1 MSVQVRE
8 IDLGRGV
15 RGVRIENEHLSVTT
29 TPDKGADILSIR
41 HVASGFD
48 PMWVSPWGVRRP
60 GQIHTAPD
68 SQVAWMDAYA
78 GGWQELFPNGG
89 TGCTLHGADLPF
101 HGEASVSAWEWEV
114 LPDGVRFFI
123 RLVRSPFLLERT
135 MRLAPDS
142 PTLLIDGRAENK
154 GRVPIEYM
162 WSHHPAFGA
171 PFLSGDCVIETNAT
185 QILADPVAPGPLLEP
200 GSRHDWPFI
209 PVDGGRLD
217 VSRIP
222 SEDETRSLMAYL
234 AGFEGER
241 AWYAIKNERDMSRV
255 EFAWDPADFPY
266 AWLWQEMHAQMES
279 PWYGEGYVMA
289 IEPATSWPG
298 GLAKVIATTGT
309 HRTMQPGETISNT
322 LTVTLS
328 KD

>member
-1 MSVQVRE
+1 MSVQVQE
-8 IDLGRGV
+8 VDPGRGV
-15 RGVRIENEHLSVTT
+15 RGLRIENEHLSVTT

-41 HVASGFD
+41 HQASGFD

-60 GQIHTAPD
+60 GLVPTAPG
-68 SQVAWMDAYA
+68 SHVAWMDAYA

-89 TGCTLHGADLPF
+89 AACTLNGADLPF

-114 LPDGVRFFI
+114 LPDGVRFFV
-123 RLVRSPFLLERT
+123 RLVRSPFVLERT

-142 PTLLIDGRAENK
+142 PTLIVEGRAENK

-185 QILADPVAPGPLLEP
+185 RLLADPAAPGPLLEP
-200 GSRHDWPFI
+200 GSEHAWPHI
-209 PVDGGRLD
+209 PSENGPIDL
-217 VSRIP
+217 SRIP
-222 SEDETRSLMAYL
+222 GEDEPRMLMAYL
-234 AGFEGER
+234 GGFPDDR

-266 AWLWQEMHAQMES
+266 AWLWQELHGHTDG
-279 PWYGEGYVMA
+279 PWYGECYVMA

-298 GLAKVIATTGT
+298 GLAKVIATNGT
-309 HRTMQPGETISNT
+309 HRIIQPGETISNA
-322 LTVTLS
+322 LTVSLS

>member
-1 MSVQVRE
+1 
-8 IDLGRGV
+8 
-15 RGVRIENEHLSVTT
+15 
-29 TPDKGADILSIR
+29 
-41 HVASGFD
+41 
-48 PMWVSPWGVRRP
+48 
-60 GQIHTAPD
+60 
-68 SQVAWMDAYA
+68 
-78 GGWQELFPNGG
+78 
-89 TGCTLHGADLPF
+89 
-101 HGEASVSAWEWEV
+101 
-114 LPDGVRFFI
+114 
-123 RLVRSPFLLERT
+123 
-135 MRLAPDS
+135 
-142 PTLLIDGRAENK
+142 
-154 GRVPIEYM
+154 
-162 WSHHPAFGA
+162 
-171 PFLSGDCVIETNAT
+171 VIETNAT

-234 AGFEGER
+234 AGFEGDR